1 MKIKHLK
8 SNMKR
13 HQTKLVSYD
22 NEVKTLNRRFV
33 IVAIDKATNNYAL
46 ICKRFYINR
55 LLVVVRTFS
64 NSSTKTYLKVD
75 TSKEDII
82 NTNLKHCFNFG
93 MTVVD
98 KQKDLLII
106 HWLPKMYKTPIGY
119 CFMEASKQLSIKPLT
134 KTISNI
140 FKLIC
145 SDMESFHN
153 KIQFVQF

>member
-1 MKIKHLK
+1 
-8 SNMKR
+8 MKR
-13 HQTKLVSYD
+13 HQSKPVLYD

-33 IVAIDKATNNYAL
+33 IVAIYKATSNYAL

-55 LLVVVRTFS
+55 LLAVVRIFS
-64 NSSTKTYLKVD
+64 NSNTKTYLKVD

-82 NTNLKHCFNFG
+82 NTNLKHCSNFG

-106 HWLPKMYKTPIGY
+106 YWLPKMYKTRIGY
-119 CFMEASKQLSIKPLT
+119 CFMEASKQLSTKPLT
-134 KTISNI
+134 KTVSNI